1 MRKFRFR
8 EIKQLSPSYTASEK
22 QNQDLN
28 PGFSNS
34 KALLLSIKWT
44 NRGCQESEFEGLLF
58 VVPWL
63 RCVQLF
69 VTPWTAAHPA
79 SLSFTVSQS
88 LLKLMSIVSVIPSN
102 YLVLCHPLL
111 LPSNFSGI
119 RVFSNESALHIRGS
133 KYWGFSFSISP
144 FNEYSGLISFRI
156 DWLDLLAIQGTL
168 KSLLQHHSS
177 KASILKCSAFF
188 IVHTWKLKL
197 LSRVRL
203 FSTPWTIRSMEFSRP
218 EYCSG

>member
-44 NRGCQESEFEGLLF
+44 NRGCQESEFDRAVV

-69 VTPWTAAHPA
+69 VTPWTAARPA
-79 SLSFTVSQS
+79 SLSFTISQS

-102 YLVLCHPLL
+102 YLVLCHPHLL
-111 LPSNFSGI
+111 LLSIFHSI
-119 RVFSNESALHIRGS
+119 RVFSSESLLPIRWPE
-133 KYWGFSFSISP
+133 YWSFSFSISP
-144 FNEYSGLISFRI
+144 FKEYSGLKGCRGWQS
-156 DWLDLLAIQGTL
+156 
-168 KSLLQHHSS
+168 
-177 KASILKCSAFF
+177 
-188 IVHTWKLKL
+188 
-197 LSRVRL
+197 
-203 FSTPWTIRSMEFSRP
+203 
-218 EYCSG
+218 Y